1 MSYSVLNH
9 NYQNTG
15 GGCMVSSF
23 MLYDDT
29 AKRTL
34 FMLLT
39 EEGGTIATADYVMQ
53 EVEYSND
60 LIVDM
65 ANFDVL
71 QPTDDYYELYRQC
84 LAEYIKK
91 DCSYNCTTVE
101 LRYEMLSDE
110 LRSQIS
116 DEYLRWHKAEIGNR
130 FETDGKRIICADR
143 YLEQLP
149 QETEEPA
156 IKLPL
161 TKADRAFL
169 HELLGDLL
177 DEYQGGARYDRVLDL
192 LSRI

>member
-1 MSYSVLNH
+1 MSYTVLNH

-91 DCSYNCTTVE
+91 DCSYNRTTVE

>member
-1 MSYSVLNH
+1 MSYTVLNH

-53 EVEYSND
+53 DVEYSD
-60 LIVDM
+60 ELIIDM

-71 QPTDDYYELYRQC
+71 QPSDDNFELYRQC

-91 DCSYNCTTVE
+91 DCSYNDTTVE

-110 LRSQIS
+110 LQKQLS
-116 DEYLRWHKAEIGNR
+116 DEYIAWHKAEIGDR
-130 FETDGKRIICADR
+130 YETNGKRMICVDR
-143 YLEQLP
+143 YLEQHP
-149 QETEEPA
+149 PVTDEPA

-161 TKADRAFL
+161 TKSDREFL

-192 LSRI
+192 LARI

>member
-53 EVEYSND
+53 EVEYSDD

-65 ANFDVL
+65 ANFDAL
-71 QPTDDYYELYRQC
+71 QPTDDHYELYRQC

-116 DEYLRWHKAEIGNR
+116 DEYLQWHKAEIGNR

-149 QETEEPA
+149 PETEEPA

-161 TKADRAFL
+161 TKADRTFL